1 MHGLH
6 IVSWCLMVLFSV
18 QVVAASEEM
27 RRDHDCARCHSLSEK
42 DATEILKP
50 LELTV
55 KSVRHAP
62 VSGMFEVRA
71 EKAGSEGI
79 IYIDYGKKY
88 LMQGVIVAAPKS
100 ETVSSPSHPSS
111 RENNTAGNERR

>member
-1 MHGLH
+1 MTFLA
-6 IVSWCLMVLFSV
+6 VPAF
-18 QVVAASEEM
+18 AATEEM

-71 EKAGSEGI
+71 EKSGSEGI

-100 ETVSSPSHPSS
+100 EAVSSSS
-111 RENNTAGNERR
+111 RPAARENTTAGNERR